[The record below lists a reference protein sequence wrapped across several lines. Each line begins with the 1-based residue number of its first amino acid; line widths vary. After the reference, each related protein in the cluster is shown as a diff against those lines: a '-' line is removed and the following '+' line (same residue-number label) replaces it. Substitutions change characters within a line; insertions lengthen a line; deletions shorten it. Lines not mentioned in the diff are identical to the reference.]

1 MTQKRSFSNAA
12 LSAMLVVALLVF
24 YLSGCAAQAFVGQ
37 SEISTSAV
45 SIITEE
51 EESVPFSVPEG
62 YTLSCMVILSR
73 HNIRSPLS
81 GSGST
86 LEKMTTHQ
94 WIDWSAPT
102 GELTLRGGLQETAMG
117 QYFRQYLVW
126 QGLMTENWQPAEE
139 EVRFYA
145 NSMQRTIAT
154 AQYFSSGL
162 LPVANQEIEHHYDV
176 GTMDPVFTPQLTYV
190 DEEYCTQ
197 VLEEIAAMGGEQ
209 GLHGIT
215 ESLNDNYRLLER
227 VLNFE
232 DSEYAREQGVTTL
245 PDDEPEIHLE
255 LNKEPS
261 VRGSLKMATS
271 ASDALV
277 LQFFEEPDDANAAF
291 GQMLSWEQWC
301 DLAHIT
307 DTYTNVLFT
316 APSIA
321 VNVAHPL
328 LIELK
333 SELIA
338 EERKFSFLCGHDS
351 NVASVLA
358 ALDVEDYVLP
368 ESVSQE
374 TPIGC
379 KLVFE
384 CWIGPDGNDYVTV
397 SLVYQSVDQLRGC
410 ELLDLNSPPQK
421 VKLSFNG
428 LDENT
433 DGLYRMEDLL
443 NRFDEAIS
451 AYNLM
456 YSENESIR

>member
-1 MTQKRSFSNAA
+1 MIRRRNFANAT
-12 LSAMLVVALLVF
+12 LSVMLSVILLVF
-24 YLSGCAAQAFVGQ
+24 NLSGCAMQASTDQ
-37 SEISTSAV
+37 NIISTTNMTT
-45 SIITEE
+45 IMEE
-51 EESVPFSVPEG
+51 EEPASASVPLG
-62 YTLSCMVILSR
+62 YTLSRMVILSR
-73 HNIRSPLS
+73 HNVRSPLS

-94 WIDWSAPT
+94 WINWSAPT

-117 QYFRQYLVW
+117 QYFRQYLVQ
-126 QGLMTENWQPAEE
+126 QGFMPENWQPEE
-139 EVRFYA
+139 DEVRFYA

-154 AQYFSSGL
+154 AQYFSTGL
-162 LPVANQEIEHHYDV
+162 LPVANQRIEHHYDV

-190 DEEYCTQ
+190 DEEYCAQ
-197 VLEEIAAMGGEQ
+197 ALEEIAAMGGNQ
-209 GLHGIT
+209 GLRGIT
-215 ESLNDNYRLLER
+215 ESLNDNYRLLES
-227 VLNFE
+227 VLDFKN
-232 DSEYAREQGVTTL
+232 SQYAKEQGITTL

-255 LNKEPS
+255 VNKEPT
-261 VRGSLKMATS
+261 VKGSLKTATS

-277 LQFFEEPDDANAAF
+277 LQYFEEPDDAIAAF
-291 GQMLSWEQWC
+291 GQTLSWEQWC
-301 DLAHIT
+301 DLACIT

-338 EERKFSFLCGHDS
+338 EGRRFSFLCGHDS

-358 ALDVEDYVLP
+358 ALGVEDYVLP

-384 CWIGPDGNDYVTV
+384 CWTGPDGDDYVVV

-410 ELLDLNSPPQK
+410 ELLDLNSPPQS
-421 VKLSFNG
+421 VKLSFDG
-428 LDENT
+428 LDENI
-433 DGLYRMEDLL
+433 DGFYRMEDIL
-443 NRFDEAIS
+443 NRFDEAIR
-451 AYNLM
+451 AYDFI
-456 YSENESIR
+456 SSGEN